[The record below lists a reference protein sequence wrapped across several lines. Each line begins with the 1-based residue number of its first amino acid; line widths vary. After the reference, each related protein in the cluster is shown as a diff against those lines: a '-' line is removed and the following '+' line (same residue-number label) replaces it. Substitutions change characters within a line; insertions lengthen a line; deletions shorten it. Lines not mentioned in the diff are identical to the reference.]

1 MTKNKKRIIKAI
13 IIAVISLAAVYL
25 LFFLYVPAWG
35 IGHYYTVE
43 LSEERLL
50 RVCPEA
56 MLTEY
61 DREFLDTLYADPRV
75 SGLERH
81 ESISVTAEE
90 LDFGYHRDYPDESY
104 KFSADYHDYWGISA
118 NIQLEQDNG
127 IYTKRVFL
135 RIREK
140 GDTFRYTKSITTVRR
155 DGRFISDY
163 RQFGDRYE
171 KEVYIYGLV
180 GYAIMNWHGILSA

>member
-1 MTKNKKRIIKAI
+1 MTENKKRIIKAVI
-13 IIAVISLAAVYL
+13 ITAAALLAVYL
-25 LFFLYVPAWG
+25 LFFLYIPAWG
-35 IGHYYTVE
+35 IGHFYTVE

-50 RVCPEA
+50 RECPEA

-61 DREFLDTLYADPRV
+61 DCMFLDTLYADPSV

-81 ESISVTAEE
+81 ESISGKAEE
-90 LDFGYHRDYPDESY
+90 LTLGFHRDYPDETYS
-104 KFSADYHDYWGISA
+104 FSANYHDYWGISA
-118 NIQLEQDNG
+118 NIQLEQNSG
-127 IYTKRVFL
+127 RYKKKVFL
-135 RIREK
+135 SITDK
-140 GDTFRYTKSITTVRR
+140 DGAFRYTKAVTTVCR

-171 KEVYIYGLV
+171 KTVYVYGLI